1 MKNTTIRGG
10 RLLLA
15 IGLIA
20 VLCACGAVPQVTLQP
35 VSVAVPVPCQ
45 ETEPERPN
53 MPAEALKARGCPSGH
68 CVDELL
74 QASTAENLRREAYE
88 VKLRTALQA
97 CIAPVARQP

>member
-1 MKNTTIRGG
+1 MKHTMFRAG

-15 IGLIA
+15 ICFIA
-20 VLCACGAVPQVTLQP
+20 VLVACGTTQPTLQP
-35 VSVAVPVPCQ
+35 VNVAVPVPCQ

-97 CIAPVARQP
+97 CIAPIVQP